1 MEQFT
6 VKHDDSGFTDISS
19 DVDDFVRDEVLVQ
32 LKTTSTLY
40 VGYRK
45 PFNFFF
51 MSFLIVNDVSNTLT
65 LQYHN
70 LTNDVLTDVPNLD
83 EDTEGFTRDAFIKF
97 DRPEKD
103 STAATDWKKTTIDGK
118 ELFWLVITTS
128 DNHNVLTKINGIGI
142 LFADD
147 QDLIEERR
155 NIVSKH
161 ATNERTLTWVAKHQA
176 ARKEIVQAIRNQGK
190 SKIRVGSVLEPSR
203 FMDITEFDFLRLD
216 QIREAAKWLC
226 LAKIFQN
233 ELSDASDDKWMA
245 LGDSFEEKYSDAFDL
260 FLLSLDTDDDGE
272 EDFSENQDDVKR
284 IDLSFT

>member
-6 VKHDDSGFTDISS
+6 VKHDDGGFTDISN
-19 DVDDFVRDEVLVQ
+19 DVANYIRDEALVQ

-40 VGYRK
+40 IGYRK
-45 PFNFFF
+45 PFNFLF
-51 MSFLIVNDVSNTLT
+51 MSFLVANDQANTLT

-70 LTNDVLTDVPNLD
+70 DENDILTDVPNLD
-83 EDTEGFTRDAFIKF
+83 EDTEGFTRDGFIKF

-103 STAATDWKKTTIDGK
+103 SSAATDWKETIVDGVT
-118 ELFWLVITTS
+118 LFWLVITT
-128 DNHNVLTKINGIGI
+128 DTNHNVLTEINGIGI

-161 ATNERTLTWVAKHQA
+161 ATNERTKTWVAKHQA
-176 ARKEIVQAIRNQGK
+176 ARKEIVQAIRNQGRK
-190 SKIRVGSVLEPSR
+190 KIKLGNILEPTR
-203 FMDITEFDFLRLD
+203 FMDITEFDFLNLD

-233 ELSDASDDKWMA
+233 ELSDAADDKWMS
-245 LGDSFEEKYSDAFDL
+245 LGDAFEGKYDDAFDL

-272 EDFSENQDDVKR
+272 EDLSENQDDTKR
-284 IDLSFT
+284 ITLSFT